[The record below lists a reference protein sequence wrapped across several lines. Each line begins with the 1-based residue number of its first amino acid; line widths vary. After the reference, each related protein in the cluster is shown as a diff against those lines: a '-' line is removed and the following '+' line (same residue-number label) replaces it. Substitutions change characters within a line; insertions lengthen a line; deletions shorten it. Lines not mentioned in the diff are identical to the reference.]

1 MRRFGVAGLQLEL
14 AGKDNIEVVGREVLD
29 VKRRFPW
36 IDMVVAGE
44 LSAFGPGVDLAQERG
59 GDAECRFCEIARAAS
74 IWLIPGTIYERLD
87 DQVFNTAPVIDPDG
101 NVVARYQKMF
111 PFLPHEI
118 GVTPGADFI
127 VFDIPGIG
135 RCGVSICY
143 DGWFPET
150 TRTLA
155 SMGAEIILHPTMTNT
170 IDRDV
175 ELSIARTNAAINQ
188 CYFVDINVS
197 GDYGVGKSIVCGP
210 GGEVIYQAGDGRDI
224 IALDLNLDDVTACR
238 ERGWHGLG
246 QPLKSFRDSN
256 IVFPPYEKGAN
267 KTDYLQQLGALKKHR
282 SNNRNG

>member
-14 AGKDNIEVVGREVLD
+14 SGRDNVDLVGREVLD

-36 IDMVVAGE
+36 VHLVVAGE
-44 LSAFGPGVDLAQERG
+44 LSAFGSGVGLAQDRA
-59 GDAECRFCEIARAAS
+59 GDAEDRFCQIARKAGV
-74 IWLIPGTIYERLD
+74 WLIPGSLYERMGD
-87 DQVFNTAPVIDPDG
+87 HIFNTAPVIDPAG
-101 NVVARYQKMF
+101 RVVARYQKMF
-111 PFLPHEI
+111 PFLPHEV
-118 GVTPGADFI
+118 GVTAGADFTT
-127 VFDIPGIG
+127 FDIPGIG

-188 CYFVDINVS
+188 CYFVDINVA
-197 GDYGVGKSIVCGP
+197 GDYGVGKSIICGP
-210 GGEVIYQAGDGRDI
+210 GGDVIYQAGDGRDI
-224 IALDLNLDDVTACR
+224 IALDLDLDYVTACR

-246 QPLKSFRDSN
+246 QPLKSFRDSD

-267 KTDYLQQLGALKKHR
+267 KTDYLQRLGALKKDR
-282 SNNRNG
+282 PDETG